1 VPGGFD
7 TVLVVDFGA
16 QYAQLIARRV
26 RECHVYSEIV
36 PSTMPVREILA
47 KRPKAII
54 LSGGPSSVYSDG
66 APPAPPGLFGIGVPI
81 LGICYGF
88 QLMVAELG
96 GTVERT
102 GAAEYGATRL
112 LGGDAP
118 PQTPPD
124 TGGKP
129 FPPDP
134 LGPDSLGPPLGGV
147 LLGGTPSRQRV
158 WMSHGDTCTA
168 APPGFAVTARTGVT
182 PVAAVENAD
191 SHMFGVQFHPE
202 VMHTEYGTRLLSRF
216 LELAGCRPS
225 WTMLNIVQEQ
235 VSLIREQVGGGHAIC
250 GLSGGVDSAV
260 AAALVQRAIGDRLT
274 CVFVDHG
281 LLRKGE
287 AEQVEQDFVAATGVR
302 LMVANEAEAFL
313 SALAG
318 VTDPE
323 QKRKVIGREFIRAF
337 ERAAREITAEA
348 GEHGE
353 ACEFLVQGTLY
364 PDVVE
369 SGGGTGTANI
379 KSHHNVGGLPDDL
392 KFRLV
397 EPLRSLFKD
406 EVRRVGEELGL
417 PQAIVR
423 RQPFPGPGLGIRI
436 IGEVTAERLA
446 ILREADAI
454 VREEMSAAGLD
465 TLVWQCPVVLLA
477 DVRSVGV
484 QGDGRSYGHPLV
496 LRPVTS
502 EDAMTADWAR
512 LPDEVL
518 ARISTRVTNE
528 VPEVNRVVL
537 DVTSKPPATIEW
549 E

>member
-1 VPGGFD
+1 VPAGFD

-36 PSTMPVREILA
+36 PSSMTTAEMLA
-47 KRPKAII
+47 RKPKAII
-54 LSGGPSSVYSDG
+54 LSGGPSSVYADG
-66 APPAPPGLFGIGVPI
+66 APPAPAGLLEAGVPV
-81 LGICYGF
+81 LGLCYGF
-88 QLMVAELG
+88 QLIVAGLG
-96 GTVERT
+96 GTVAHT
-102 GAAEYGATRL
+102 GAREYGATSLETTGTSAL
-112 LGGDAP
+112 LA
-118 PQTPPD
+118 
-124 TGGKP
+124 
-129 FPPDP
+129 
-134 LGPDSLGPPLGGV
+134 
-147 LLGGTPSRQRV
+147 GTPRTQRV
-158 WMSHGDTCTA
+158 WMSHGDTATA
-168 APPGFAVTARTGVT
+168 APPGFAVTAQTEAT
-182 PVAAVENAD
+182 PVAAIENPAQGL
-191 SHMFGVQFHPE
+191 FGVQFHPE
-202 VMHTEYGTRLLSRF
+202 VMHTEHGQRILARF

-225 WTMLNIVQEQ
+225 WTMLNIVEEQ
-235 VSLIREQVGGGHAIC
+235 VAAIRAQVGDGQAIC

-287 AEQVEQDFVAATGVR
+287 AEQVEQDFVAATGVK
-302 LMVANEAEAFL
+302 LKVATE
-313 SALAG
+313 AG
-318 VTDPE
+318 VFLEALKGVDDPE
-323 QKRKVIGREFIRAF
+323 RKRKIIGREFIRAF
-337 ERAAREITAEA
+337 ERAAREVADEA
-348 GEHGE
+348 GQHGE
-353 ACEFLVQGTLY
+353 ACDFLVQGTLY

-392 KFRLV
+392 KFQLV
-397 EPLRSLFKD
+397 EPLRALFKD

-417 PQAIVR
+417 PPAIVR
-423 RQPFPGPGLGIRI
+423 RQPFPGPGLAIRI

-446 ILREADAI
+446 VLREADAI

-465 TLVWQCPVVLLA
+465 TLIWQCPVVLLA

-484 QGDGRSYGHPLV
+484 QGDGRSYGHPVV

-528 VPEVNRVVL
+528 VPEINRVVL

>member
-1 VPGGFD
+1 VISVPGGFD

-36 PSTMPVREILA
+36 PSTMPVAEMLA

-54 LSGGPSSVYSDG
+54 LSGGPSSVYADG
-66 APPAPPGLFGIGVPI
+66 APPAPAGLFDAGVPV

-88 QLMVAELG
+88 QLMVAGLG

-102 GAAEYGATRL
+102 GAAEYGATVL
-112 LGGDAP
+112 AN
-118 PQTPPD
+118 
-124 TGGKP
+124 TGGA
-129 FPPDP
+129 
-134 LGPDSLGPPLGGV
+134 
-147 LLGGTPSRQRV
+147 LLAGTPKSQRV

-168 APPGFAVTARTGVT
+168 APPGFAVTARTEAT
-182 PVAAVENAD
+182 PVAAVENTRD
-191 SHMFGVQFHPE
+191 RLFGVQFHPE
-202 VMHTEYGTRLLSRF
+202 VLHTEHGARVLGRF

-225 WTMLNIVQEQ
+225 WTMLNIVEEQ
-235 VSLIREQVGGGHAIC
+235 VTAIREQVGDGRAIC

-287 AEQVEQDFVAATGVR
+287 AEQVEQDFVAATGVK
-302 LMVANEAEAFL
+302 LMVATEAEAFL

-318 VTDPE
+318 AVDPE
-323 QKRKVIGREFIRAF
+323 QKRKIIGREFIRAF
-337 ERAAREITAEA
+337 ERAAREITVEA

-392 KFRLV
+392 KFGLV

-417 PQAIVR
+417 PPAIVR
-423 RQPFPGPGLGIRI
+423 RQPFPGPGLAIRI
-436 IGEVTAERLA
+436 IGEVTAGRLA
-446 ILREADAI
+446 VLREADAI
-454 VREEMSAAGLD
+454 AREEMSAAGLD
-465 TLVWQCPVVLLA
+465 TLIWQCPVVLLA

-484 QGDGRSYGHPLV
+484 QGDGRSYGHPVV

-512 LPDEVL
+512 LPDDVL
-518 ARISTRVTNE
+518 ARISTRITNE

>member
-1 VPGGFD
+1 VSGGFD

-36 PSTMPVREILA
+36 PSTMPVADMLA

-54 LSGGPSSVYSDG
+54 LSGGPASVYADG
-66 APPAPPGLFGIGVPI
+66 APPAPAGLFQVGLPV

-88 QLMVAELG
+88 QLMVAALG
-96 GTVERT
+96 GTVEHT
-102 GAAEYGATRL
+102 GAAEYGATEMGL
-112 LGGDAP
+112 LEAGTLMA
-118 PQTPPD
+118 
-124 TGGKP
+124 
-129 FPPDP
+129 
-134 LGPDSLGPPLGGV
+134 
-147 LLGGTPSRQRV
+147 GTPASQRV

-168 APPGFAVTARTGVT
+168 PPPGFAVTAQTAAT
-182 PVAAVENAD
+182 PVAAVEDAD
-191 SHMFGVQFHPE
+191 ARMFGVQFHPE
-202 VMHTEYGTRLLSRF
+202 VMHTEHGTRLLSRF

-225 WTMLNIVQEQ
+225 WTMLNIVEEQ
-235 VSLIREQVGGGHAIC
+235 IERIREQVGGGHAIC

-302 LMVANEAEAFL
+302 LMVANETEAFG

-323 QKRKVIGREFIRAF
+323 QKRKIIGREFIRAF

-348 GEHGE
+348 GQHGE

-379 KSHHNVGGLPDDL
+379 KSHHNVGGLPEDL

-484 QGDGRSYGHPLV
+484 QGDGRSYGHPIV

-512 LPDEVL
+512 LPDDVL

-528 VPEVNRVVL
+528 VPEINRVVL

>member
-36 PSTMPVREILA
+36 PSTMPVEQMLA

-54 LSGGPSSVYSDG
+54 LSGGPSSVYADG
-66 APPAPPGLFGIGVPI
+66 APPAPEGLFTAGVPV

-96 GTVERT
+96 GTVTPT
-102 GAAEYGATRL
+102 GLAEYGATSLDSFGGRL
-112 LGGDAP
+112 L
-118 PQTPPD
+118 
-124 TGGKP
+124 
-129 FPPDP
+129 
-134 LGPDSLGPPLGGV
+134 S
-147 LLGGTPSRQRV
+147 GTPARQRV

-168 APPGFAVTARTGVT
+168 APPGFTVTAQTQAT
-182 PVAAVENAD
+182 PVAAVEDAD
-191 SHMFGVQFHPE
+191 RDMFGVQFHPE
-202 VMHTEYGTRLLSRF
+202 VMHTEHGQRVLQRF

-225 WTMLNIVQEQ
+225 WTMVNIVEEQ
-235 VSLIREQVGGGHAIC
+235 VERIREQVGGGHAIC

-260 AAALVQRAIGDRLT
+260 AAALVQRAIGERLT

-281 LLRKGE
+281 LLRRGE

-323 QKRKVIGREFIRAF
+323 QKRKIIGREFIRAF

-392 KFRLV
+392 KFHLV

-406 EVRRVGEELGL
+406 EVRRVGSELGL

-436 IGEVTAERLA
+436 IGEVTAERLS
-446 ILREADAI
+446 ILRAADAI
-454 VREEMSAAGLD
+454 AREEMSAAGLD

-484 QGDGRSYGHPLV
+484 QGDGRSYGHPIV

-512 LPDEVL
+512 LPDDVL
-518 ARISTRVTNE
+518 ARISTRITNE

-537 DVTSKPPATIEW
+537 DVTSKPPGTIEW